1 MSRFKRLFIIRE
13 GKNGRPLRG
22 DDGKVIYFNDKMLA
36 KRQRQDDQVV
46 SYGPDHKLYKGQ
58 AGEEL

>member
-1 MSRFKRLFIIRE
+1 VSRFKRLFIIRE

-22 DDGKVIYFNDKMLA
+22 DDGKMLYFNDKMVA
-36 KRQRQDDQVV
+36 KNHREEGQVV

>member
-22 DDGKVIYFNDKMLA
+22 EDGKVLYFNDKMLA
-36 KRQRQDDQVV
+36 KRQRSETQVV

-58 AGEEL
+58 TGEEL